1 MRPYNI
7 LIMKRIL
14 IVFIVF
20 VSATNLLAQH
30 KFNPNKFKVEIHQ
43 YIVDSANLTE
53 QESAKLLPI
62 YDEMISKQ
70 RVLHKQLRKLQ
81 NSNLQNN
88 KNAKSVILK
97 IDDLL
102 IQIKQ
107 IEKAYHLKMLRVIPA
122 IKLGEVL
129 KAERYYHKQYFRNAA
144 QKR

>member
-70 RVLHKQLRKLQ
+70 RVLHKQLRKL
-81 NSNLQNN
+81 
-88 KNAKSVILK
+88 
-97 IDDLL
+97 
-102 IQIKQ
+102 
-107 IEKAYHLKMLRVIPA
+107 KMLRVIPA

-129 KAERYYHKQYFRNAA
+129 KAERYFHKQYFRNAA

>member
-53 QESAKLLPI
+53 QESVKLSPI

-129 KAERYYHKQYFRNAA
+129 KAERYFHKQYFRNAA

>member
-62 YDEMISKQ
+62 YDETISFTLCKN
-70 RVLHKQLRKLQ
+70 
-81 NSNLQNN
+81 NS
-88 KNAKSVILK
+88 
-97 IDDLL
+97 
-102 IQIKQ
+102 
-107 IEKAYHLKMLRVIPA
+107 
-122 IKLGEVL
+122 
-129 KAERYYHKQYFRNAA
+129 YFVFTVY
-144 QKR
+144 K

>member
-14 IVFIVF
+14 IFFIVF

-43 YIVDSANLTE
+43 YIVNSANLTE

-88 KNAKSVILK
+88 KNAKSVISSIFLNPK
-97 IDDLL
+97 NSPNRCHKFYITHSHCLFTCN
-102 IQIKQ
+102 
-107 IEKAYHLKMLRVIPA
+107 YSS
-122 IKLGEVL
+122 EVL
-129 KAERYYHKQYFRNAA
+129 P
-144 QKR
+144 